1 MENGCII
8 ASKKNV
14 IICKRIDDSNSVG
27 VETITPKKMLK
38 IYENLNTFQ
47 CFSEFVIRDGK
58 VKITIRPPEEA
69 FMTINEFLEAIE
81 LKFALNSISYLSANG
96 KYMCRIK
103 ISAII
108 YEQCALGGK
117 VPSHYSYD
125 IQMLNDFN
133 LECNDGTTSEK
144 KFLLAEVKKIEKLVI
159 IGGIH
164 GANRVLVGC
173 NK

>member
-1 MENGCII
+1 MENGCKN
-8 ASKKNV
+8 APKKDV
-14 IICKRIDDSNSVG
+14 IICKRQNDSNSG

-47 CFSEFVIRDGK
+47 CFSEFVIRDAK

-69 FMTINEFLEAIE
+69 FRSIKEFLEAVE
-81 LKFALNSISYLSANG
+81 LKFALNSISYLSVNG

-117 VPSHYSYD
+117 VPSHYTYN
-125 IQMLNDFN
+125 IRMLNDFN
-133 LECNDGTTSEK
+133 FECSDGMTSEK
-144 KFLLAEVKKIEKLVI
+144 ILYAEVKKIEKLVI

-164 GANRVLVGC
+164 GSNRVLVSC